1 VSPRGR
7 RAKTPVPVPAEVA
20 DLGGAR
26 AQGADRETPL
36 YMISVVAEL
45 LGVHPQT
52 LRLYEREGYV
62 RPQRTRGGTR
72 LYSEADVDT
81 VRRILHLTRDLG
93 VNLAG
98 VEVVIEMRR
107 KLERM
112 QAELAE
118 ALEFVRREMKREVE
132 LQRSRTALVRVSP
145 RATVRRPH
153 ERAGGGHDGG

>member
-7 RAKTPVPVPAEVA
+7 RARPTSPGEVA
-20 DLGGAR
+20 DLAGAR

-45 LGVHPQT
+45 LGIHPQT

-62 RPQRTRGGTR
+62 RPRRTRGGTR

-81 VRRILHLTRDLG
+81 VRRILHLTRELG

-98 VEVVIEMRR
+98 VEVVLEMRR

-112 QAELAE
+112 QTDLAE
-118 ALEFVRREMKREVE
+118 ALDFVRREMKREVE

-153 ERAGGGHDGG
+153 ERAGGGRDGG

>member
-7 RAKTPVPVPAEVA
+7 RPRPSSPGEIA
-20 DLGGAR
+20 DLAGAR

-36 YMISVVAEL
+36 FMISVVAEL

-62 RPQRTRGGTR
+62 RPRRTRGGTR
-72 LYSEADVDT
+72 LYSEADVET
-81 VRRILHLTRDLG
+81 VRRILHLTRELG
-93 VNLAG
+93 INLAG
-98 VEVVIEMRR
+98 VEVVLEMRR

-118 ALEFVRREMKREVE
+118 ALEFVRREMRREVE
-132 LQRSRTALVRVSP
+132 RQRSRTALVRVGP
-145 RATVRRPH
+145 QATVRRNAGH
-153 ERAGGGHDGG
+153 GGGPHGR

>member
-1 VSPRGR
+1 MSPRGR
-7 RAKTPVPVPAEVA
+7 RPKTAVAAEVA
-20 DLGGAR
+20 DLAGAR

-62 RPQRTRGGTR
+62 RPRRTRGGTR

-132 LQRSRTALVRVSP
+132 LQRSRTALVRVGP
-145 RATVRRPH
+145 RTAERRPH
-153 ERAGGGHDGG
+153 ERAAGGRDGG

>member
-7 RAKTPVPVPAEVA
+7 RPRPTGPKEVA
-20 DLGGAR
+20 DLAGAR

-36 YMISVVAEL
+36 FMISVVAEL
-45 LGVHPQT
+45 LGIHPQT

-62 RPQRTRGGTR
+62 RPRRTRGGTR

-81 VRRILHLTRDLG
+81 VRRILHLTRELG

-98 VEVVIEMRR
+98 VEVILEMRR

-112 QAELAE
+112 QTELAE
-118 ALEFVRREMKREVE
+118 ALEFVRREMKRQVE
-132 LQRSRTALVRVSP
+132 LQRSRTALVRVGP
-145 RATVRRPH
+145 RATVRREA
-153 ERAGGGHDGG
+153 ERGGAHGG

>member
-1 VSPRGR
+1 
-7 RAKTPVPVPAEVA
+7 VA
-20 DLGGAR
+20 DLAGAR

-36 YMISVVAEL
+36 FMISVVAEL

-62 RPQRTRGGTR
+62 RPRRTRGGTR
-72 LYSEADVDT
+72 LYSEADVET
-81 VRRILHLTRDLG
+81 VRRVLHLTRDLG

-98 VEVVIEMRR
+98 VEVVLEMRR

-118 ALEFVRREMKREVE
+118 ALEFVRREMRREVE
-132 LQRSRTALVRVSP
+132 RQRSRTALVRVGP
-145 RATVRRPH
+145 RSTVRRA
-153 ERAGGGHDGG
+153 AGHGGAHGG

>member
-1 VSPRGR
+1 MSPRGR
-7 RAKTPVPVPAEVA
+7 RPRATAPKEVA
-20 DLGGAR
+20 DLAGAR

-36 YMISVVAEL
+36 FMISVVAEL
-45 LGVHPQT
+45 LGIHPQT

-62 RPQRTRGGTR
+62 RPRRTRGGTR

-98 VEVVIEMRR
+98 VEVILEMRR
-107 KLERM
+107 KLEQM
-112 QAELAE
+112 QSDLAE

-132 LQRSRTALVRVSP
+132 LQRSRTALVRVGP
-145 RATVRRPH
+145 RATVRRTD
-153 ERAGGGHDGG
+153 ERERGGAHGG

>member
-7 RAKTPVPVPAEVA
+7 RPRPVSPAEVA
-20 DLGGAR
+20 DLAGAR

-36 YMISVVAEL
+36 FMISVVAEL

-62 RPQRTRGGTR
+62 RPRRTRGGTR
-72 LYSEADVDT
+72 LYSEADVET

-98 VEVVIEMRR
+98 VEVVLEMRR

-112 QAELAE
+112 QTDLAE
-118 ALEFVRREMKREVE
+118 ALEFVRREMRRAVE
-132 LQRSRTALVRVSP
+132 RQRSRTALVRVGP
-145 RATVRRPH
+145 RATVRRAASHGGTPH
-153 ERAGGGHDGG
+153 GG

>member
-1 VSPRGR
+1 MSPRGR
-7 RAKTPVPVPAEVA
+7 RARPAAPAEVA
-20 DLGGAR
+20 DLAGAR

-45 LGVHPQT
+45 LGIHPQT

-62 RPQRTRGGTR
+62 RPRRTRGGTR
-72 LYSEADVDT
+72 LYSESDVDA

-98 VEVVIEMRR
+98 VEVVLEMRR

-132 LQRSRTALVRVSP
+132 AQRSRTALVRVGP
-145 RATVRRPH
+145 RATVRRQNG
-153 ERAGGGHDGG
+153 RAAGGRDGG

>member
-7 RAKTPVPVPAEVA
+7 RPKAAAAGEVA
-20 DLGGAR
+20 DLAGAR

-62 RPQRTRGGTR
+62 RPRRTRGGTR

-132 LQRSRTALVRVSP
+132 LQRSRTALVRVAP
-145 RATVRRPH
+145 RASAVRRPH
-153 ERAGGGHDGG
+153 ERAAGGRDGG

>member
-1 VSPRGR
+1 VV
-7 RAKTPVPVPAEVA
+7 AAPAEVA
-20 DLGGAR
+20 DLAGAR

-36 YMISVVAEL
+36 FMISVVAEL
-45 LGVHPQT
+45 LGIHPQT

-62 RPQRTRGGTR
+62 RPRRTRGGTR
-72 LYSEADVDT
+72 LYSESDVDA

-98 VEVVIEMRR
+98 VEVVLEMRR

-132 LQRSRTALVRVSP
+132 LQRSRTALVRVGARAPVRGAHP
-145 RATVRRPH
+145 RPT
-153 ERAGGGHDGG
+153 GGRDGD

>member
-1 VSPRGR
+1 MSPRGR
-7 RAKTPVPVPAEVA
+7 RARPVAAADIA
-20 DLGGAR
+20 DLAGAR

-36 YMISVVAEL
+36 FMISVVAEL
-45 LGVHPQT
+45 LGIHPQT

-62 RPQRTRGGTR
+62 RPRRTRGGTR
-72 LYSEADVDT
+72 LYSEADVET

-98 VEVVIEMRR
+98 VEVVLEMRR

-118 ALEFVRREMKREVE
+118 ALEFMRREMRREVE
-132 LQRSRTALVRVSP
+132 RQRSRTALVRVGS
-145 RATVRRPH
+145 RATVRRAPGP
-153 ERAGGGHDGG
+153 GGGAYGG

>member
-7 RAKTPVPVPAEVA
+7 RAKPAAPAEVA
-20 DLGGAR
+20 DLAGAR

-45 LGVHPQT
+45 LGIHPQT

-62 RPQRTRGGTR
+62 RPRRTRGGTR
-72 LYSEADVDT
+72 LYSEADVDA

-98 VEVVIEMRR
+98 VEVVLEMRR
-107 KLERM
+107 KLEHM

-132 LQRSRTALVRVSP
+132 AQRSRTALVRVGP
-145 RATVRRPH
+145 RATVRRQQ
-153 ERAGGGHDGG
+153 ERPGGGRDGG

>member
-7 RAKTPVPVPAEVA
+7 RPKAAEPARVA
-20 DLGGAR
+20 NPEGGR
-26 AQGADRETPL
+26 SQGADRETPL

-62 RPQRTRGGTR
+62 RPRRTRGGTR
-72 LYSEADVDT
+72 LYSESDVDT

-132 LQRSRTALVRVSP
+132 LQRSRTALVRVGP
-145 RATVRRPH
+145 RATVRRPAD
-153 ERAGGGHDGG
+153 RAAGGRDGG

>member
-1 VSPRGR
+1 MSPRGR
-7 RAKTPVPVPAEVA
+7 RPRPATPA
-20 DLGGAR
+20 DLADLAGAR

-36 YMISVVAEL
+36 FMISVVAEL

-62 RPQRTRGGTR
+62 RPRRTRGGTR
-72 LYSEADVDT
+72 LYSEADVET

-98 VEVVIEMRR
+98 VEVVLEMRR

-118 ALEFVRREMKREVE
+118 SLEFVRREMRREVE
-132 LQRSRTALVRVSP
+132 RQRSRTALVRVGP
-145 RATVRRPH
+145 RATVRRA
-153 ERAGGGHDGG
+153 AGQGGSPHDG

>member
-1 VSPRGR
+1 
-7 RAKTPVPVPAEVA
+7 
-20 DLGGAR
+20 
-26 AQGADRETPL
+26 
-36 YMISVVAEL
+36 MISVVADL
-45 LGVHPQT
+45 LGIHPQT

-62 RPQRTRGGTR
+62 HPRRTRGGTR
-72 LYSEADVDT
+72 LYSEADVDA

-98 VEVVIEMRR
+98 VEVVLEMRC

-112 QAELAE
+112 QVELAE

-132 LQRSRTALVRVSP
+132 LQRSRTALVRVGT

-153 ERAGGGHDGG
+153 ERPGGERDGG

>member
-7 RAKTPVPVPAEVA
+7 RPKAAAAGEVA
-20 DLGGAR
+20 DLAGAR

-62 RPQRTRGGTR
+62 RPRRTRGGTR

-132 LQRSRTALVRVSP
+132 LQRSRTALVRVGP
-145 RATVRRPH
+145 RTSTVRRPVD
-153 ERAGGGHDGG
+153 RAAGGRDGG

>member
-7 RAKTPVPVPAEVA
+7 RPKAAAPGEVA
-20 DLGGAR
+20 DLAGAR

-62 RPQRTRGGTR
+62 RPRRTRGGTR

-132 LQRSRTALVRVSP
+132 LQRSRTALVRVGP
-145 RATVRRPH
+145 RTGAVRRPSD
-153 ERAGGGHDGG
+153 RAAGGRDGG

>member
-1 VSPRGR
+1 M
-7 RAKTPVPVPAEVA
+7 
-20 DLGGAR
+20 
-26 AQGADRETPL
+26 QGADRETPL

-62 RPQRTRGGTR
+62 RPRRTRGGTR

-98 VEVVIEMRR
+98 VEVVLEMRR

-112 QAELAE
+112 QADLAE
-118 ALEFVRREMKREVE
+118 ALDFMRREMKREVE
-132 LQRSRTALVRVSP
+132 LQRSRTALVRVGS

-153 ERAGGGHDGG
+153 QRSGGGRDGG

>member
-7 RAKTPVPVPAEVA
+7 RPRPATPA
-20 DLGGAR
+20 DLADLAGAR

-36 YMISVVAEL
+36 FMISVVAEL

-62 RPQRTRGGTR
+62 RPRRTRGGTR
-72 LYSEADVDT
+72 LYSEADVET

-98 VEVVIEMRR
+98 VEVVLEMRR

-118 ALEFVRREMKREVE
+118 SLEFVRREMRREVE
-132 LQRSRTALVRVSP
+132 RQRSRTALVRVGP
-145 RATVRRPH
+145 RATVRRAAGQGGTPH
-153 ERAGGGHDGG
+153 GG

>member
-1 VSPRGR
+1 MSPRGR
-7 RAKTPVPVPAEVA
+7 RPRPASPAEVA
-20 DLGGAR
+20 DLAGAR

-36 YMISVVAEL
+36 FMISVVAEL

-62 RPQRTRGGTR
+62 RPRRTRGGTR
-72 LYSEADVDT
+72 LYSEADVET

-118 ALEFVRREMKREVE
+118 ALEFVRREMRREVE
-132 LQRSRTALVRVSP
+132 RQRSRTALVRVGP
-145 RATVRRPH
+145 RATVRRNTGHGGVPH
-153 ERAGGGHDGG
+153 GG